1 MTKTHDILHRR
12 SLTDERH
19 SGTGEVMMSEAEEA
33 SSVHVAA
40 KAAAP
45 VQMLIRYSR
54 SAAQRAHT
62 MHEKS

>member
-1 MTKTHDILHRR
+1 M
-12 SLTDERH
+12 
-19 SGTGEVMMSEAEEA
+19 SGTAAAPGEVMMSEAEEA

-54 SAAQRAHT
+54 SAAQIAHT